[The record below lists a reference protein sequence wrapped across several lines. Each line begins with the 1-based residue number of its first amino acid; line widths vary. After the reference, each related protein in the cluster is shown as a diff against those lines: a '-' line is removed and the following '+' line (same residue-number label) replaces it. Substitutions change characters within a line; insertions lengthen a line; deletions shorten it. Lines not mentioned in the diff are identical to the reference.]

1 MFDEFIYDVQQVIG
15 VNSRL
20 NRYRWKC
27 TINRTS
33 PNTQNMYNNL
43 YIDEP
48 DARLEVCSELLWPY
62 PSSLKAQIQ
71 IPDSQKKKIPDKLFE
86 IYF

>member
-1 MFDEFIYDVQQVIG
+1 
-15 VNSRL
+15 
-20 NRYRWKC
+20 
-27 TINRTS
+27 
-33 PNTQNMYNNL
+33 MYNNL
-43 YIDEP
+43 YIDDEP
-48 DARLEVCSELLWPY
+48 DARLEVCSKLPWPY